1 MCLQISINL
10 HDMIFRGISRAKMI
24 FFNNNPSGRIL
35 NRFARDI
42 NNVDTLLP
50 NILFDV
56 CDVSTYLRF
65 YIYLIYI
72 LEIYFSQI

>member
-1 MCLQISINL
+1 
-10 HDMIFRGISRAKMI
+10 MIFRGISRAKMI

-50 NILFDV
+50 NVMFDV
-56 CDVSTYLRF
+56 CDVSAFLNHFIRF
-65 YIYLIYI
+65 FFL
-72 LEIYFSQI
+72 LSHQEI